1 MFSEVIIQA
10 NTLFIFRDLLNFTAK
25 DIGGQI
31 KAFIFFCTAG
41 DAKSTKYIYGVT
53 AKQQT
58 NSQQTHLVCLH
69 AVEK

>member
-1 MFSEVIIQA
+1 MFSEVIIQ
-10 NTLFIFRDLLNFTAK
+10 NKYIIHIQRFIKFHNE